1 MSAKD
6 VPTDP
11 VEALGGMPHILHR
24 IFFLGLENHGDFQ
37 RCRAVSKRWKAL
49 CDNMLEDKVINPRPI
64 KTGEFPAESTVPQW
78 ESVIRDQ

>member
-37 RCRAVSKRWKAL
+37 RCRAVSKRWKAV
-49 CDNMLEDKVINPRPI
+49 CESMLEDKVINPRPN
-64 KTGEFPAESTVPQW
+64 KTGEFPAERTVPQW